1 MNFKRIGELHEMLES
16 EAAQLEELM
25 KQRIKARKKLDKAKD
40 AIEKGQYVMEI
51 ERIKQNERELF
62 EAYRDVRIEL
72 SKLVDQAL

>member
-25 KQRIKARKKLDKAKD
+25 KQRIKARKKLDNAKD